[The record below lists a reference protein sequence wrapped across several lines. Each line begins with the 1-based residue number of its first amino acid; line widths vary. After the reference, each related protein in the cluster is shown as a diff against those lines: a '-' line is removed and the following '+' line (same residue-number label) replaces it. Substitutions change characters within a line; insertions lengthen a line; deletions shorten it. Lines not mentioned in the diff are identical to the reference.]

1 MAMTYQRKVDEFNVL
16 LSDYSR
22 ETALAQTRLRQLT
35 SELSTERAVAQSEAG
50 KAEILSEDIALA
62 KERVKHLQ
70 AAVEAKNQ
78 QGEEIYNQLRDYVTL
93 QEERLKV
100 LAEEV
105 TPLKVGEVPTLEAA
119 NGEIA
124 EEIESLKNSQSTA
137 SSDH

>member
-1 MAMTYQRKVDEFNVL
+1 MA
-16 LSDYSR
+16 
-22 ETALAQTRLRQLT
+22 QL
-35 SELSTERAVAQSEAG
+35 EAG
-50 KAEILSEDIALA
+50 KAEILSEEIVLA

-70 AAVEAKNQ
+70 VAVEAKNQ

-100 LAEEV
+100 LGEDV
-105 TPLKVGEVPTLEAA
+105 VPLKSGEVIGLDAG
-119 NGEIA
+119 NGELA